1 MSEVKCPKCG
11 KQAHLK
17 RYARVAGVTVGGTLG
32 AANGW
37 LAAAEIAKKIVPMLF
52 KCAGPYVAIIGQ
64 AMGALGGAAGGAYS
78 GYKFGQLI
86 DENLIAHYKCNSCG
100 NEFKQ

>member
-11 KQAHLK
+11 KQAYLK

-37 LAAAEIAKKIVPMLF
+37 LAADEIAKKIVPMLF
-52 KCAGPYVAIIGQ
+52 AGPYGAIIGP